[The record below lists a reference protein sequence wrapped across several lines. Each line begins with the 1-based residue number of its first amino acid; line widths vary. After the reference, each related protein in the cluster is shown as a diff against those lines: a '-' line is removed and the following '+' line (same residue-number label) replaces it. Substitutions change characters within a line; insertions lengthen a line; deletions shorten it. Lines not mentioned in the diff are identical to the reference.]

1 MALAIW
7 DILRVQIFVTRINGQ
22 NVYSKVGKG

>member
-1 MALAIW
+1 MALATW

-22 NVYSKVGKG
+22 NVYSKMGKG